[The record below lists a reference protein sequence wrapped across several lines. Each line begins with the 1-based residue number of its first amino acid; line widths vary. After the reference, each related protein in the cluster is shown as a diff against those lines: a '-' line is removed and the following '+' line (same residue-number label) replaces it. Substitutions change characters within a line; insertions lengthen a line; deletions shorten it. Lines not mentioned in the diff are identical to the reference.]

1 MSYNSLPKSLITL
14 KKLFNT
20 RIFRF
25 LVCGGIS
32 AFFNIILLAILIEFF
47 HLNQPVGR
55 NIANFIAI
63 EISVLFSFVIYRI
76 WVWSSHSWTIRKIV
90 RREIPLY
97 HLSCGASIAT
107 RGFILFPLLDWL
119 GVNYSINSLI
129 GIAIGSAMNYVI
141 SDKLVF
147 KARS

>member
-1 MSYNSLPKSLITL
+1 MFSTSLHQSLSAL

-25 LVCGGIS
+25 LVCGAIS
-32 AFFNIILLAILIEFF
+32 AAFNIILLAILIEFF
-47 HLNQPVGR
+47 HLNQPVWR
-55 NIANFIAI
+55 NLANFMAI

-76 WVWSSHSWTIRKIV
+76 WVWSSHSWTIRKIF

-107 RGFILFPLLDWL
+107 RGFILFPLLDWM
-119 GVNYSINSLI
+119 GINYSINSLI

-147 KARS
+147 KERN

>member
-1 MSYNSLPKSLITL
+1 MFPTSRLQSLRRL

-20 RIFRF
+20 RVFRF
-25 LVCGGIS
+25 LVCGVIS
-32 AFFNIILLAILIEFF
+32 AAFNIILLAILIEVF
-47 HLNQPVGR
+47 HLNQPVSR
-55 NIANFIAI
+55 NLANFIAI
-63 EISVLFSFVIYRI
+63 EISVLFSFVIYRL
-76 WVWSSHSWTIRKIV
+76 WVWSSHSWTIRNIF

-107 RGFILFPLLDWL
+107 RGFILFPLLDWM
-119 GVNYSINSLI
+119 GINYSINSLI

-147 KARS
+147 KARN